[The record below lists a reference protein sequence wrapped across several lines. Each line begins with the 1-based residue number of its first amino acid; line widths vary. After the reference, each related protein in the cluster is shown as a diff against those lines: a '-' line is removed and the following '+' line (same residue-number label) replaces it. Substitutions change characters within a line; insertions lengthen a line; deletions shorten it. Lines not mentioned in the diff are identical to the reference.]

1 MQKRINIFHNNLD
14 KLHGIDDK
22 LRLQYWK
29 TEILSCEIIEPIVKA
44 TVASYNSITESRGDF
59 FPFSLCWNIQD
70 YLKIARSAPATPDM
84 CSYQQLLT

>member
-44 TVASYNSITESRGDF
+44 TVAAYNSIIQSLGYISHFCWAGISKIIWRLQALPRHSRHV
-59 FPFSLCWNIQD
+59 
-70 YLKIARSAPATPDM
+70 
-84 CSYQQLLT
+84 